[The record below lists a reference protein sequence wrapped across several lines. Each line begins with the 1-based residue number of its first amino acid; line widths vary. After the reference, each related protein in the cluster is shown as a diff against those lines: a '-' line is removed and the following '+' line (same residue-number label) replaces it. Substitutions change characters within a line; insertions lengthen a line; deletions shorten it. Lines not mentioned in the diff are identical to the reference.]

1 MTINCLNYRND
12 LIIKF
17 LCFRS
22 NNVQEYVNSF
32 KDERN
37 ELMAM
42 WPDILRE
49 LSEEYN
55 EELPDVKKWIKKV
68 SIFFFFNYIYY
79 KII

>member
-49 LSEEYN
+49 LTDKDN
-55 EELPDVKKWIKKV
+55 EELPDVKKWTKKV
-68 SIFFFFNYIYY
+68 SIFFLNYIL
-79 KII
+79 

>member
-49 LSEEYN
+49 LTDKDN
-55 EELPDVKKWIKKV
+55 EELPDVKKWTKEV
-68 SIFFFFNYIYY
+68 SIFFF
-79 KII
+79 

>member
-49 LSEEYN
+49 LTDKDN
-55 EELPDVKKWIKKV
+55 EELPDVKKWTKKV
-68 SIFFFFNYIYY
+68 SIFFLNYILQNL
-79 KII
+79 I

>member
-22 NNVQEYVNSF
+22 NNVQEYVNLF

-49 LSEEYN
+49 LTDKDN
-55 EELPDVKKWIKKV
+55 EELPDVKKWTKKV
-68 SIFFFFNYIYY
+68 SIFFLNYIL
-79 KII
+79 